1 MCRLTVE
8 PGASYTVGVGANLSL
23 PCGVE
28 DRRGLVQWTRSG
40 GEGGVRKWRRG
51 EEGVTSSSVGE
62 CVPRDDFG
70 LGERGGLQ
78 ASFPR

>member
-1 MCRLTVE
+1 MTVE

-40 GEGGVRKWRRG
+40 GEGGSG
-51 EEGVTSSSVGE
+51 SGEGVKKG
-62 CVPRDDFG
+62 
-70 LGERGGLQ
+70 
-78 ASFPR
+78 